1 MKDASLRLILKDMGG
16 KHQFVGSNLG
26 VEIFLKNGEHQN
38 KAALKYRRLRLLYTL
53 CVGVSRKFHI
63 HYTYVLAKILQN
75 GANFIQKLT
84 PGFKRYMTNLDN
96 LRQAVESTKSW
107 NLMGFC
113 PKNTFVQKIHSFS
126 QHIIYRGFISHYFQL
141 LLWKFTKFLIY
152 VIFWNHKSLFT
163 TQLFYIFFSS
173 NITYFQQK

>member
-63 HYTYVLAKILQN
+63 NYIYVLAKILQN
-75 GANFIQKLT
+75 GANFIQK
-84 PGFKRYMTNLDN
+84 YMIHEKFGQLQTSSGKYKKLKFDG
-96 LRQAVESTKSW
+96 LLSKKHI
-107 NLMGFC
+107 C
-113 PKNTFVQKIHSFS
+113 PKNTFLQPTHYIQRIYLTLFSTTFVKIH
-126 QHIIYRGFISHYFQL
+126 QISYLCH
-141 LLWKFTKFLIY
+141 FL
-152 VIFWNHKSLFT
+152 KS
-163 TQLFYIFFSS
+163 
-173 NITYFQQK
+173 